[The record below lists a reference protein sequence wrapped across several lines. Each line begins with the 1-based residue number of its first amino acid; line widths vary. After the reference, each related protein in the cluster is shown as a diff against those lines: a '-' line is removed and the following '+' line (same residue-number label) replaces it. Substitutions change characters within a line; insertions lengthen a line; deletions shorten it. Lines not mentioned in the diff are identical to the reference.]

1 MKSSK
6 NLIKASAAIILDLI
20 NISFCKS
27 NRLICMITDNK
38 TTNKRKKERNE
49 TKNQKKLMILLGSL
63 FARII

>member
-1 MKSSK
+1 
-6 NLIKASAAIILDLI
+6 
-20 NISFCKS
+20 
-27 NRLICMITDNK
+27 MITDNK

>member
-27 NRLICMITDNK
+27 NRLIWSQIIKQQTK
-38 TTNKRKKERNE
+38 ERKKEMKQKIKRN
-49 TKNQKKLMILLGSL
+49 
-63 FARII
+63 